1 MRCPNCNS
9 VLEEGALFCQ
19 ECGARVEVQPEESR
33 VRFCSNCG
41 TMLEPDSIF
50 CQNCG
55 TRVEELNGSET
66 VTQAGFEQTPV
77 YGQMQTDSD
86 WIQGDCRQTD
96 EYRNPDAYKTYDETK
111 KGIYQPND
119 YDEPGEYIPDTYD
132 RTVSDSESTVRKG
145 SGKAGGKG
153 SSAERTGKTSSRGTA
168 HKSTTNKGPIIAAII
183 IGLVLIAVCVIVG
196 IKLLNG
202 EKANQDQETTGT
214 GIAADGDDGVVT
226 PAVEP
231 DEDDNGKSAIT
242 PIPKETIT
250 VTPTPTEIPLSISV
264 VNSRPDVSSYFKVNV
279 SSASATSTIVQEGHD
294 NSAIKA
300 FDGDEVSSWQ
310 EGVKGYGIGESIT
323 GYFDRSYNVRY
334 IFLKLGNW
342 RDVSNNIQNS
352 RPQTITI
359 TCDGFVQQFTF
370 PDEQREFYI
379 ELNKE
384 VAMTYINIKID
395 AVYPGTDFD
404 DTVIADVA
412 VYGK

>member
-19 ECGARVEVQPEESR
+19 ECGARVEVQPEESQ

-153 SSAERTGKTSSRGTA
+153 SSAERTGKTSSGGSDY
-168 HKSTTNKGPIIAAII
+168 KSTTNKVPIIAAII

-202 EKANQDQETTGT
+202 EKANQDQESKGT
-214 GIAADGDDGVVT
+214 GIAVDGDDGVV
-226 PAVEP
+226 
-231 DEDDNGKSAIT
+231 K
-242 PIPKETIT
+242 
-250 VTPTPTEIPLSISV
+250 
-264 VNSRPDVSSYFKVNV
+264 
-279 SSASATSTIVQEGHD
+279 Q
-294 NSAIKA
+294 
-300 FDGDEVSSWQ
+300 
-310 EGVKGYGIGESIT
+310 IG
-323 GYFDRSYNVRY
+323 RAHV
-334 IFLKLGNW
+334 
-342 RDVSNNIQNS
+342 
-352 RPQTITI
+352 
-359 TCDGFVQQFTF
+359 
-370 PDEQREFYI
+370 
-379 ELNKE
+379 
-384 VAMTYINIKID
+384 
-395 AVYPGTDFD
+395 
-404 DTVIADVA
+404 
-412 VYGK
+412 